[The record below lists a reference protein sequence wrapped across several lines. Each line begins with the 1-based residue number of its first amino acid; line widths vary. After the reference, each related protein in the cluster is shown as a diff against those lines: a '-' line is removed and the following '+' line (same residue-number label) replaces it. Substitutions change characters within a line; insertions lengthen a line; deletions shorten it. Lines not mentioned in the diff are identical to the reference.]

1 MESENMEHMDKT
13 EHEEDCGKNDGL
25 RADERRDIL
34 EERLEADACIESTS
48 EEDARTAEEE
58 EEYYLACERRWVFL
72 MLMRA
77 DRKFCIF
84 GHCHR
89 NLSMEAGRL
98 LSAAYERLS
107 AGYYG
112 LRNHTKACKADAYH
126 KMGYAFSSHRND
138 SCNNTGV
145 AARNCAPSDI
155 ADNYQFYLR
164 HAV

>member
-1 MESENMEHMDKT
+1 MHRIDVGGGCKDGGRRGRILS
-13 EHEEDCGKNDGL
+13 GL
-25 RADERRDIL
+25 R
-34 EERLEADACIESTS
+34 EEMGISHAHAGGRVLRSIHLFVAGRSV
-48 EEDARTAEEE
+48 
-58 EEYYLACERRWVFL
+58 LQ
-72 MLMRA
+72 RA

>member
-1 MESENMEHMDKT
+1 MQGRRKKR
-13 EHEEDCGKNDGL
+13 KNIIWLARGDGYFSCSCWWQGFTGVFTFLL
-25 RADERRDIL
+25 RGGVFCNAQ
-34 EERLEADACIESTS
+34 TGNF
-48 EEDARTAEEE
+48 
-58 EEYYLACERRWVFL
+58 VFL
-72 MLMRA
+72 A
-77 DRKFCIF
+77 IAIGTFQWKQ
-84 GHCHR
+84 
-89 NLSMEAGRL
+89 AV